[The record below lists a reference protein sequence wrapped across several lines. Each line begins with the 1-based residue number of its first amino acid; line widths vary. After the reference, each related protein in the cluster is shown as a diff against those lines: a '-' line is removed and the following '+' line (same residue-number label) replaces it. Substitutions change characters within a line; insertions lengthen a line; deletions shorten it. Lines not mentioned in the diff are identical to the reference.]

1 MPVTLIGHPFVT
13 IGMGEQFRSH
23 IAACL
28 AVHMPFGVLDVYRHA
43 HRSDPDHRALVE
55 PLEIDR
61 SRDGIRIFHI
71 NGDEVDAV
79 VRAFEA
85 RGGVFSNGYNIIVP
99 AWELPVYPTVW
110 AEQLRKFNEVWALS
124 RFVADSLSEAG
135 IYSTLIGQPV
145 EVPLGQFLP
154 RKYFAI
160 RESAFVILHFFDLS
174 SYSTRKNPDAV
185 LRMFKEIRRKRE
197 FDDIQLVLK
206 VKEGDKD
213 AGEWLQPVRDQ
224 IPEAHLISRPL
235 SALETKSLINA
246 SDCFVSLHRSEGFGR
261 GTGEAMFL
269 GRLAMATAWSGNLD
283 YMTNDNSLLVDC
295 DLVPVQ
301 TGEYPFGEGQRWANP
316 NADHAAALLDGLI
329 DNPERVRA
337 LAARGRRD
345 IRLGHSYRA
354 VGLRVLDRVTE
365 IAAMMRSTAAPIEPV
380 VPASLPLVD
389 VEPLVAVPLADAERD
404 VCARAVTPKPEARR
418 RFRKDFSA
426 RAKRRQATAPQAR
439 TTETPGL
446 VETMAEE
453 ASDAGG

>member
-1 MPVTLIGHPFVT
+1 
-13 IGMGEQFRSH
+13 
-23 IAACL
+23 
-28 AVHMPFGVLDVYRHA
+28 
-43 HRSDPDHRALVE
+43 
-55 PLEIDR
+55 
-61 SRDGIRIFHI
+61 
-71 NGDEVDAV
+71 
-79 VRAFEA
+79 
-85 RGGVFSNGYNIIVP
+85 
-99 AWELPVYPTVW
+99 
-110 AEQLRKFNEVWALS
+110 
-124 RFVADSLSEAG
+124 
-135 IYSTLIGQPV
+135 
-145 EVPLGQFLP
+145 
-154 RKYFAI
+154 
-160 RESAFVILHFFDLS
+160 
-174 SYSTRKNPDAV
+174 
-185 LRMFKEIRRKRE
+185 
-197 FDDIQLVLK
+197 
-206 VKEGDKD
+206 
-213 AGEWLQPVRDQ
+213 
-224 IPEAHLISRPL
+224 L